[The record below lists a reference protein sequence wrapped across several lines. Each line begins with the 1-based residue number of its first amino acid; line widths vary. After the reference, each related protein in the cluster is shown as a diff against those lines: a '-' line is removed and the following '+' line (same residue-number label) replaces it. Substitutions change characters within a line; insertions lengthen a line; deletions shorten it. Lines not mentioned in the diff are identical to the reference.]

1 MITPIPGQTTVGLI
15 VPRGAGLMLVLA
27 AKKTRVI
34 TPIPGQTTLGLIVVG
49 LPRYFLWLPRYQVA
63 RLSLVGRLLI
73 QNPGDRQIT
82 ICQGSGVLGGLMT
95 ETDGVMIVNQKCRLM
110 MLMMLIMAMMLM
122 MLI

>member
-1 MITPIPGQTTVGLI
+1 MLI
-15 VPRGAGLMLVLA
+15 LA

-34 TPIPGQTTLGLIVVG
+34 TPIPRQTTLGLIVVG

-95 ETDGVMIVNQKCRLM
+95 ETDVVMCGVMIVNQKCRL
-110 MLMMLIMAMMLM
+110 IMAMMLILS
-122 MLI
+122 LIHI

>member
-1 MITPIPGQTTVGLI
+1 
-15 VPRGAGLMLVLA
+15 MLVLA

-34 TPIPGQTTLGLIVVG
+34 TPIPGQTTVGLIVVG

-95 ETDGVMIVNQKCRLM
+95 EIMILKTLM
-110 MLMMLIMAMMLM
+110 ILMPTSAILKGL
-122 MLI
+122 

>member
-15 VPRGAGLMLVLA
+15 VPRGAGLMLILA